1 MGPVIGEPARTNPLL
16 RLGIAITER
25 VTGRRMVPARLLA
38 WSPRTALGAG
48 TLEATT
54 AHRIPG
60 LPPRVLKIARLTAS
74 LAANCAFCID
84 MNAHGHRLAGLSDAE
99 VYALRDGTE
108 DDLPEFSAPERLVIA
123 YARGLSASPV
133 AVDDDLLTRMAETFD
148 ERALVV
154 LASTIA
160 SVHYWARFNQGLGVP
175 PAGFGDHCLLPGR
188 PASF

>member
-1 MGPVIGEPARTNPLL
+1 MSPVIAEPPRTNPLL
-16 RLGIAITER
+16 ALGIAIAER

-48 TLEATT
+48 ALEATT
-54 AHRIPG
+54 AHQIPG
-60 LPPRVLKIARLTAS
+60 LSARVLRIARLTAALS
-74 LAANCAFCID
+74 ANCAFCID
-84 MNAHGHRLAGLSDAE
+84 MNAHGHRQAGLSDAE

-108 DDLPEFSAPERLVIA
+108 DDRPEFSAPERLVIA

-133 AVDDDLLTRMAETFD
+133 AVDDALLARMAETFD

-175 PAGFGDHCLLPGR
+175 PAGFGDHCLLPGL
-188 PASF
+188 PAS

>member
-1 MGPVIGEPARTNPLL
+1 MSPVIGEPPRSNPLL
-16 RLGIAITER
+16 RVGIAIAER

-48 TLEATT
+48 ALEATT
-54 AHRIPG
+54 AHQIPG
-60 LPPRVLKIARLTAS
+60 LSPRVLRIARLTAS

-84 MNAHGHRLAGLSDAE
+84 MNAHQHRQAGLSDDE

-108 DDLPEFSAPERLVIA
+108 DDRPEFSGPERLVIA

-148 ERALVV
+148 ERQLVI

-160 SVHYWARFNQGLGVP
+160 SVHYWARLNQGLGVP
-175 PAGFGDHCLLPGR
+175 PAGFGDHCLLPDR
-188 PASF
+188 PAP